1 MSSPAISV
9 SELRKTYTEGI
20 VFRKRQEALKG
31 VSFEVKRGEIFGLLG
46 GNGAGKTTLSQV
58 VAGGLPVSEGR
69 VELLGEDLATADVD
83 DLAPSV
89 GLCSA
94 AIADLLDMDATVVDI
109 VLAGAWGAVSR
120 GGSWLEDSD
129 EQRARRLLASLGC
142 GVLAPRPFG
151 SLSEGERKRVQIAR
165 ALMADPELLVLDEP
179 AAGLDLGGREALLA
193 RLTRLARDP
202 AAPALV
208 LVTHHVEEIPVGF
221 THALLLRLGRV
232 VGGGPIAETLTQD
245 ALAATFGFPVRLV
258 VDEAGRYAA
267 RAAFL

>member
-1 MSSPAISV
+1 MTDPLV
-9 SELRKTYTEGI
+9 TLTDVTVQRGHH
-20 VFRKRQEALKG
+20 RALQDVTWAVHPG
-31 VSFEVKRGEIFGLLG
+31 QRWVVLG

-58 VAGGLPVSEGR
+58 VAGGVAVSAGA
-69 VELLGEDLATADVD
+69 VTLLGEDLATADVD
-83 DLAPSV
+83 DLVPSV

-94 AIADLLDMDATVVDI
+94 AIADLLDADATVVDI

-120 GGSWLEDSD
+120 GGSWVDDSD
-129 EQRARRLLASLGC
+129 DQRARRLLAGLGC
-142 GVLAPRPFG
+142 GVLAQRPFG

-208 LVTHHVEEIPVGF
+208 LITHHVEEIPTGF
-221 THALLLRLGRV
+221 THALLLRMGRV
-232 VGGGPIAETLTQD
+232 VASGPLAETLTQD

-258 VDEAGRYAA
+258 VDDAGRFTA

>member
-1 MSSPAISV
+1 MTDPLV
-9 SELRKTYTEGI
+9 TLRDVTVE
-20 VFRKRQEALKG
+20 RG
-31 VSFEVKRGEIFGLLG
+31 VSGSRQPALNHVTWAVHPGDRWVVLG

-58 VAGGLPVSEGR
+58 VAGGLPPTTGR
-69 VELLGEDLATADVD
+69 VTLLGEDLATADID

-94 AIADLLDMDATVVDI
+94 AIADLLDMDATVIDL
-109 VLAGAWGAVSR
+109 VLAGAWGALAR
-120 GGSWLEDSD
+120 GGSFLDDTD
-129 EQRARRLLASLGC
+129 EQRARRLLAGLGC
-142 GVLAPRPFG
+142 GVLAQRRFG

-202 AAPALV
+202 GAPALV
-208 LVTHHVEEIPVGF
+208 LVTHHVEEIPAGF
-221 THALLLRLGRV
+221 THALLLRMGRV
-232 VGGGPIAETLTQD
+232 VASGPIGETLTQD

-258 VDEAGRYAA
+258 VDDAGRFSA

>member
-1 MSSPAISV
+1 MTPGLSDPLV
-9 SELRKTYTEGI
+9 SLSGVTVMRGSHA
-20 VFRKRQEALKG
+20 ALQDVTWAVHPG
-31 VSFEVKRGEIFGLLG
+31 QRWVVLG

-58 VAGGLPVSEGR
+58 VAGGLPVAEGR

-83 DLAPSV
+83 DLAASV

-94 AIADLLDMDATVVDI
+94 AIADLLDMDARVVDL
-109 VLAGAWGAVSR
+109 VLAGAYGAVSR
-120 GGSWLEDSD
+120 GGSWFEDTD

-142 GVLAPRPFG
+142 GVLAQRRFG

-208 LVTHHVEEIPVGF
+208 LVTHHVEEIPIGF
-221 THALLLRLGRV
+221 THVLMLRMGRILAS
-232 VGGGPIAETLTQD
+232 GPLAEALTQD

-258 VDEAGRYAA
+258 IDDVGRYAA

>member
-1 MSSPAISV
+1 MTVRRGLHA
-9 SELRKTYTEGI
+9 
-20 VFRKRQEALKG
+20 ALQD
-31 VSFEVKRGEIFGLLG
+31 VTWAVHPGERWVVLG

-69 VELLGEDLATADVD
+69 AELLGEDLATADVD

-94 AIADLLDMDATVVDI
+94 AIADLLDVDEKVVDV
-109 VLAGAWGAVSR
+109 VLAGAWGAISR
-120 GGSWLEDSD
+120 GGSWLEDTD
-129 EQRARRLLASLGC
+129 DQRARRLLASLGC
-142 GVLAPRPFG
+142 GALAQRPFG

-208 LVTHHVEEIPVGF
+208 LVTHHVEEIPAGF
-221 THALLLRLGRV
+221 THALLLRMGRV
-232 VGGGPIAETLTQD
+232 VGSGPIGTTLTQD

-258 VDEAGRYAA
+258 VDDAGRYSA

>member
-1 MSSPAISV
+1 MSEPVV
-9 SELRKTYTEGI
+9 SL
-20 VFRKRQEALKG
+20 QG
-31 VSFEVKRGEIFGLLG
+31 VTVVHGTQRVLQDVTWAVHPGQRWVVLG

-58 VAGGLPVSEGR
+58 VAGGLPVTEGR
-69 VELLGEDLATADVD
+69 VTLLGEDLATADLD

-94 AIADLLDMDATVVDI
+94 AIADLLDVQATVVDL
-109 VLAGAWGAVSR
+109 VLAGAWGALAR

-129 EQRARRLLASLGC
+129 AQRARRLLASLGC
-142 GVLAPRPFG
+142 GVLAHRAFG
-151 SLSEGERKRVQIAR
+151 TLSEGERKRVQIAR

-193 RLTRLARDP
+193 RLTRLSRDP
-202 AAPALV
+202 ASPSLV
-208 LVTHHVEEIPVGF
+208 LITHHVEEIPTGF
-221 THALLLRLGRV
+221 THALLLRAGRV
-232 VGGGPIAETLTQD
+232 VASGPLAETLTQD

-258 VDEAGRYAA
+258 VDDAGRYAA

>member
-1 MSSPAISV
+1 MTDPLV
-9 SELRKTYTEGI
+9 TLTDVTVQRGHH
-20 VFRKRQEALKG
+20 RALQG
-31 VSFEVKRGEIFGLLG
+31 VTWAVHPGQRWVVLG

-58 VAGGLPVSEGR
+58 VAGGVAVSAGA
-69 VELLGEDLATADVD
+69 VTLLGEDLATADVD
-83 DLAPSV
+83 DLVPSV

-94 AIADLLDMDATVVDI
+94 AIADLLDADATVVDI

-120 GGSWLEDSD
+120 GGSWVDDSD
-129 EQRARRLLASLGC
+129 DQRARRLLAGLGC
-142 GVLAPRPFG
+142 GVLAQRPFG

-208 LVTHHVEEIPVGF
+208 LITHHVEEIPTGF
-221 THALLLRLGRV
+221 THALLLRMGRV
-232 VGGGPIAETLTQD
+232 VASGPLAETLTQD

-258 VDEAGRYAA
+258 VDDAGRFTA